1 MPDIFINT
9 PAGASVKQCLHYL
22 QQIHNGDFR
31 QYDYENQRINM
42 NMYGSDTPPSYNLT
56 QITAPINIYY
66 SKDDDTAT
74 IENTQKL
81 LTLLRS
87 LKSTHLVPI
96 AGFNHVDF
104 TYSRFVREAVYEQ
117 LIVNINEANGL

>member
-1 MPDIFINT
+1 
-9 PAGASVKQCLHYL
+9 
-22 QQIHNGDFR
+22 
-31 QYDYENQRINM
+31 
-42 NMYGSDTPPSYNLT
+42 MYGSDTPPSYNLT

-117 LIVNINEANGL
+117 LIVNINEANGM